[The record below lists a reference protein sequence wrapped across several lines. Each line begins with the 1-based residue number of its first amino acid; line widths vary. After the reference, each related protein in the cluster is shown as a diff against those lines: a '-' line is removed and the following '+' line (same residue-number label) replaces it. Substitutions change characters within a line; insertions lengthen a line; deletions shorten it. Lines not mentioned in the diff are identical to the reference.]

1 MDDIIKALKGKK
13 TYFIS
18 AFIAFC
24 VFANQV
30 GWIDQETFTNISVLL
45 TGAGF
50 AALRSGVSK

>member
-1 MDDIIKALKGKK
+1 MNDIIDALKGKK
-13 TYFIS
+13 TYLIS

-30 GWIDQETFTNISVLL
+30 GWIDKDTFTSISVLL

-50 AALRSGVSK
+50 AALRAGVK